1 MAFYAL
7 PGGHPYGGSGGVC
20 LVTEREVVCG
30 ASRWDGGRKMAAVFA
45 VVG

>member
-30 ASRWDGGRKMAAVFA
+30 VSRWGGGRKMAAGVA
-45 VVG
+45 GVG